1 MARTLKDL
9 LLALLNATLI
19 LVALCLFLG
28 WKLASTVDGIASSFA
43 QNIQIVAPLKDEI
56 QGVRGELAA
65 LRSDL
70 SAIQLGDVVTNRVE
84 VQKLSSA
91 LDKLDGLE
99 VKLQSAQTRVSE
111 ITDAPD
117 ELINTAI
124 QTSADAI
131 ADRIIAIRGCEPA
144 T

>member
-28 WKLASTVDGIASSFA
+28 WKLASTVEGITTTFA
-43 QNIQIVAPLKDEI
+43 ENIQIVAPLKQEL

-70 SAIQLGDVVTNRVE
+70 SSIQIGESLANSAAA
-84 VQKLSSA
+84 QKISTA
-91 LDKLDGLE
+91 LAKLDNLE
-99 VKLQSAQTRVSE
+99 KELQAKQARISE
-111 ITDAPD
+111 LTESPD

-124 QTSADAI
+124 EASADAI
-131 ADRIIAIRGCEPA
+131 ADRIIEIRGCVPA
-144 T
+144 S